1 MIGDCNCDNRNA
13 RARSGCSRKGVRH
26 CPRCGTA
33 GSRRA
38 HAGDFPACAPRS
50 ARGTLDR
57 DGARCPPVPR
67 PGIKRLP
74 GGLASRWPQGPGLRS
89 PRSGAC
95 RSRWCRVKRVRGRRR
110 SGAGSLLLR
119 AGASRSC
126 DAKHPHNTHKLS
138 LARIEYPHHPFCG
151 TEVEVVRTL
160 RRTGQAIDV
169 VLLPD
174 GMQIAVPCW
183 MLDPIT
189 CSQLSHEPRPRVALG
204 ALLRLAEIAQGGRLS
219 MDAGTPGCETSTS
232 TKGQNV
238 SSKTSSISPS
248 PAAVCQEV
256 ALGSLPRSHSGSM
269 PQGVD
274 RITAS
279 SRHGRHRGNQQ
290 P

>member
-1 MIGDCNCDNRNA
+1 M
-13 RARSGCSRKGVRH
+13 
-26 CPRCGTA
+26 
-33 GSRRA
+33 
-38 HAGDFPACAPRS
+38 
-50 ARGTLDR
+50 
-57 DGARCPPVPR
+57 
-67 PGIKRLP
+67 
-74 GGLASRWPQGPGLRS
+74 
-89 PRSGAC
+89 
-95 RSRWCRVKRVRGRRR
+95 RR
-110 SGAGSLLLR
+110 SSA
-119 AGASRSC
+119 
-126 DAKHPHNTHKLS
+126 DAWQRNGVKHPHNTHKLS

-174 GMQIAVPCW
+174 GMQIAVPRW
-183 MLDPIT
+183 MLDPIR

-248 PAAVCQEV
+248 QAAVCQEV
-256 ALGSLPRSHSGSM
+256 ALGSFPRSHSGSM

-274 RITAS
+274 RIPAS